1 MAQENNPSPGDSTT
15 TSVPPPQQI
24 IIQQPAR
31 RFGFLKWLLGAL
43 AIVAVF
49 ILLSAYSEYQSYYT
63 PRNKPKEKYHS
74 LDKYAA
80 KKLAII
86 DISGP
91 IMESEDG
98 FVKRQI
104 DLVRKDQDVIAVVA
118 RIDSPGGTVTGS
130 DYIYHHLRDLVEERK
145 LPLVVS
151 MGGVCASG
159 GYYAAM
165 AVGDQPDSI
174 FAEPTTWT
182 GSIGVIIPHF
192 DLSGSLSALQIEDDS
207 IVSAPLKDMGTPT
220 KPMTEEERKV
230 LQQLVDESFSGF
242 KQVVQSGRPRFK
254 EDTAALDAVAT
265 GQIFTANQALERGLV
280 DKIGFLEEA
289 IARALELAKLDAKQV
304 RAVHYEESPTLLGEF
319 MGANAPIP
327 ARGSVDI
334 STVVDLLTPR
344 AYYLWSWLPAAMT
357 SSK

>member
-1 MAQENNPSPGDSTT
+1 
-15 TSVPPPQQI
+15 
-24 IIQQPAR
+24 
-31 RFGFLKWLLGAL
+31 
-43 AIVAVF
+43 
-49 ILLSAYSEYQSYYT
+49 
-63 PRNKPKEKYHS
+63 
-74 LDKYAA
+74 
-80 KKLAII
+80 
-86 DISGP
+86 
-91 IMESEDG
+91 
-98 FVKRQI
+98 
-104 DLVRKDQDVIAVVA
+104 
-118 RIDSPGGTVTGS
+118 
-130 DYIYHHLRDLVEERK
+130 
-145 LPLVVS
+145 
-151 MGGVCASG
+151 
-159 GYYAAM
+159 
-165 AVGDQPDSI
+165 
-174 FAEPTTWT
+174 
-182 GSIGVIIPHF
+182 
-192 DLSGSLSALQIEDDS
+192 
-207 IVSAPLKDMGTPT
+207 
-220 KPMTEEERKV
+220 MTEEERKV